1 MGFSIWPPPTA
12 LTFSIEKQNVY
23 LWRIHFDIWQ
33 NQYNI
38 VKLKSKMKLKKINK
52 CRKKKKKNEMVIP
65 VVDLVPSCYDH
76 LIIDPLPLPFQHLL
90 GLASAWTQHS

>member
-1 MGFSIWPPPTA
+1 MLCNIYNSVPKGGFQMGFSIWPPPTA

-38 VKLKSKMKLKKINK
+38 VKLKSKMKFKKINK
-52 CRKKKKKNEMVIP
+52 CRKKKTTTK
-65 VVDLVPSCYDH
+65 
-76 LIIDPLPLPFQHLL
+76 
-90 GLASAWTQHS
+90 W